1 MGKAANSSKSQNLV
15 FKVFEH
21 VWQVFEHVWQV
32 FDSVDHFK
40 YWLIVWQTL
49 YLKIR

>member
-1 MGKAANSSKSQNLV
+1 MGKATKSQNLV

-21 VWQVFEHVWQV
+21 IWQV